1 MDLFYSSYQTKRL
14 QYLFAS
20 PTPPSELL
28 VSLPLDYRP
37 IEIGWYLFFSNFC
50 ISGCKVTRLIQKS
63 VTEQSSLL
71 KGLMR
76 GQTEQELQKRVT
88 AVTRNYSDKL
98 TDETGISP
106 SLTDD
111 KVKQYMHEVLREV
124 RREK

>member
-1 MDLFYSSYQTKRL
+1 
-14 QYLFAS
+14 
-20 PTPPSELL
+20 
-28 VSLPLDYRP
+28 
-37 IEIGWYLFFSNFC
+37 
-50 ISGCKVTRLIQKS
+50 
-63 VTEQSSLL
+63 
-71 KGLMR
+71 MR

-111 KVKQYMHEVLREV
+111 EVKQYMHEVLREV